1 MIQISLPHSTK
12 IQYCVF
18 TGEAG
23 TTISTNGKL
32 LLARGRTYKVPVNTQ
47 ESIDQHNIF
56 KTIGKVAEM
65 IDIRNVENGY
75 AIIVPIIHN
84 AMLFDKMEIGNF
96 I

>member
-18 TGEAG
+18 TGESG

-56 KTIGKVAEM
+56 KTIGKVAEI
-65 IDIRNVENGY
+65 IDIRNIENGY

>member
-18 TGEAG
+18 TGESG

-32 LLARGRTYKVPVNTQ
+32 LLSRGRTYKIPVNTT
-47 ESIDQHNIF
+47 ESMDQHNVLKI
-56 KTIGKVAEM
+56 IGRVAET
-65 IDIRNVENGY
+65 IDIRNIENGY

-84 AMLFDKMEIGNF
+84 TILFDKMEIGQF

>member
-18 TGEAG
+18 TGESG

-32 LLARGRTYKVPVNTQ
+32 LLARGRTYKVPVNTI
-47 ESIDQHNIF
+47 ESLDQHNVLKI
-56 KTIGKVAEM
+56 IGRVAEM
-65 IDIRNVENGY
+65 MDIRNIENGF

-84 AMLFDKMEIGNF
+84 AMLFDGMEIGNF

>member
-1 MIQISLPHSTK
+1 MIQINLPHSTK

-18 TGEAG
+18 TGESG

-32 LLARGRTYKVPVNTQ
+32 LLSRGRTYKIPVNTT
-47 ESIDQHNIF
+47 ESMDQHNVLKI
-56 KTIGKVAEM
+56 IGRVAET
-65 IDIRNVENGY
+65 IDIRNIENGY

-84 AMLFDKMEIGNF
+84 TILFDKMEIGQF